1 MTSEEKLAAYEAM
14 QEFVKERYRA
24 SVARMAE
31 LKAAGREKSATYRQ
45 MMGDKMQ
52 YQSMLLLYQ
61 MYGLEGADWRDT
73 E

>member
-1 MTSEEKLAAYEAM
+1 MTNEEKLAAYEAM
-14 QEFVKERYRA
+14 QEFVKECYRA
-24 SVARMAE
+24 SAARMAE

>member
-1 MTSEEKLAAYEAM
+1 MTNEEKLAAYEAM
-14 QEFVKERYRA
+14 QAFVKERYRA
-24 SVARMAE
+24 AADRMAE

-73 E
+73 P